1 MELLPTEILGDT
13 TFLNAL
19 QTTVGSWV
27 KSIRPVAEMSRDMEN
42 GTATQ
47 EINFWLSM
55 ETALRGI
62 EDQLRSDGVLLTLEV
77 LKHAK
82 RYLAT
87 VSFIADTGLKE
98 ANDLG

>member
-1 MELLPTEILGDT
+1 
-13 TFLNAL
+13 
-19 QTTVGSWV
+19 
-27 KSIRPVAEMSRDMEN
+27 MSRDMEN

-62 EDQLRSDGVLLTLEV
+62 EDQLRSEGVLLTLEV

-82 RYLAT
+82 RFLAA
-87 VSFIADTGLKE
+87 VSFTADTGLKE
-98 ANDLG
+98 SNDLGKLGWRPELLKVLLTLSFSPKIQSSHAGISS